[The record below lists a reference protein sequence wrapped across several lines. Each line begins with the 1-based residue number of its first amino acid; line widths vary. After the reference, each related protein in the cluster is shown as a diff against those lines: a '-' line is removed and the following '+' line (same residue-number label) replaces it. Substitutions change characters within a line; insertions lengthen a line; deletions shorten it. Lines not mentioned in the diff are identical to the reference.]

1 MGNGELN
8 VISLNATTPETIRTE
23 LTEFFKKYVPGFV
36 KENLDQ
42 YASFTGGKIILKV
55 DSLTE
60 NQEAD
65 LKTAFKETF
74 AATKYQE
81 IIPSIPLFSAYL
93 QYSRLV

>member
-1 MGNGELN
+1 M
-8 VISLNATTPETIRTE
+8 PETIRTE

-42 YASFTGGKIILKV
+42 YASFTGGKIVLKV

-74 AATKYQE
+74 FIRFPKAFPQ
-81 IIPSIPLFSAYL
+81 LSAL
-93 QYSRLV
+93 WLWA